1 MLVEKVLAP
10 FFYHDEEL
18 KLDED
23 ARERILEEAASCA
36 AVAKAC

>member
-23 ARERILEEAASCA
+23 ARESKVEEAG
-36 AVAKAC
+36 